1 MEAAVDLAP
10 HVRPMMAQHRSTIAM
25 LRTQLEIL
33 PDVAAELEEQTTES
47 ERVSRLDQVA
57 RDMIDM
63 LMEAETRLQILEE
76 LGTSISSSQTTSLAD
91 TYGERVQ
98 AKMDGYQAQTA
109 RQRYARHPAY
119 IEFRS
124 RVWEVSHQGAMPPLV
139 DLLPREPGDDDVA
152 ATPAGEDGEDI
163 VVGGAVLQLR
173 CPLTAHLL
181 QDPVVNTTCQHAYSR
196 EPISLYMS
204 ENRTRSGS
212 VQCPATG
219 CTASVT
225 RSTLQD
231 APALKRRVERY
242 ERHQLR
248 LEEQRRTQLGTTT
261 LLD

>member
-1 MEAAVDLAP
+1 
-10 HVRPMMAQHRSTIAM
+10 
-25 LRTQLEIL
+25 
-33 PDVAAELEEQTTES
+33 
-47 ERVSRLDQVA
+47 
-57 RDMIDM
+57 
-63 LMEAETRLQILEE
+63 
-76 LGTSISSSQTTSLAD
+76 
-91 TYGERVQ
+91 
-98 AKMDGYQAQTA
+98 MDGYQAQTA

-152 ATPAGEDGEDI
+152 ATPAGEDEEDI

-196 EPISLYMS
+196 EAISLYMS

>member
-76 LGTSISSSQTTSLAD
+76 LGTSMTSSQTTSLAD

-152 ATPAGEDGEDI
+152 ATPRA
-163 VVGGAVLQLR
+163 
-173 CPLTAHLL
+173 
-181 QDPVVNTTCQHAYSR
+181 
-196 EPISLYMS
+196 
-204 ENRTRSGS
+204 RTRK
-212 VQCPATG
+212 
-219 CTASVT
+219 
-225 RSTLQD
+225 TLW
-231 APALKRRVERY
+231 
-242 ERHQLR
+242 
-248 LEEQRRTQLGTTT
+248 
-261 LLD
+261 